1 MIRKINLKEYEEV
14 NGHWV
19 DEARTTIDE
28 ILRANGFY
36 IEIMEELVGQLS
48 VGTNK
53 VGIYINS
60 ADNNR
65 YYLSFKFDTNKVDIF
80 ATYTDKFIISN
91 YGVSISSKEIID
103 MQKAIKEL
111 RKYLLDYSKK
121 VF

>member
-1 MIRKINLKEYEEV
+1 MDEV
-14 NGHWV
+14 
-19 DEARTTIDE
+19 RTTIDE

-36 IEIMEELVGQLS
+36 IEIMENLVGQLS

-60 ADNNR
+60 ANNNR
-65 YYLSFKFDTNKVDIF
+65 YYLSFKFDTNKVDIS
-80 ATYTDKFIISN
+80 ATYVDKFIISN
-91 YGVSISSKEIID
+91 YGVSIQSKEIID

-111 RKYLLDYSKK
+111 RRYLLDYTKK

>member
-36 IEIMEELVGQLS
+36 IEIMENLVGQLS

-53 VGIYINS
+53 VGIYISS
-60 ADNNR
+60 ANNNR
-65 YYLSFKFDTNKVDIF
+65 YYLSFKFDTNKVDIS
-80 ATYTDKFIISN
+80 ATYVDKFIISN
-91 YGVSISSKEIID
+91 YGVSIQSKEIID

-111 RKYLLDYSKK
+111 RRYLLDYAKK

>member
-1 MIRKINLKEYEEV
+1 MIRRINLKEYEEI

-36 IEIMEELVGQLS
+36 IEIMEQLVGQLS

-60 ADNNR
+60 ANNNR
-65 YYLSFKFDTNKVDIF
+65 YYLSFKFDTNKVDIS

-91 YGVSISSKEIID
+91 YGVSISSKEIMD